1 MLGWIAALALSPTQ
15 IAAAPPLAASDW
27 WEKVTVTLSGD
38 GQPQACQYETSG
50 RTPSAPDCQVVGST
64 AKGFGGKSSIGAHDQ
79 FTRITF
85 ERRFSPGT
93 TVPGAGSIHP
103 GDTLLGRE
111 VLKLAIDARGSVSGC
126 KVVATAG
133 EMTPDYGCAEASSER
148 FEASVRQGPPAA
160 REGFMTIMIYGHAE
174 NLT

>member
-1 MLGWIAALALSPTQ
+1 MLGWIAALVLAPTQ
-15 IAAAPPLAASDW
+15 IAATPPLAASDW
-27 WEKVTVTLSGD
+27 WEKITVTLSGD
-38 GQPQACQYETSG
+38 GKPQACQYETSG
-50 RTPSAPDCQVVGST
+50 RSHSSADCQVVGSN
-64 AKGFGGKSSIGAHDQ
+64 AKGFGSKSSIGAQDQ

-85 ERRFSPGT
+85 ERRFSPGVT
-93 TVPGAGSIHP
+93 APSAGSMHP

-111 VLKLAIDARGSVSGC
+111 VLKLAIDAGGKVSGC
-126 KVVATAG
+126 RVVATSG

-148 FEASVRQGPPAA
+148 FEANARQSEPAA